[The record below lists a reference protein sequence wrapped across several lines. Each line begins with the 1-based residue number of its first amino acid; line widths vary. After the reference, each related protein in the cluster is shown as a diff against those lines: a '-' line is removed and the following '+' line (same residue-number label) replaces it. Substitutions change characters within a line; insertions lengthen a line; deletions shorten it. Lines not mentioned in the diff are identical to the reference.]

1 MWQLFSREPMWRRRP
16 LKKQYDVVIVG
27 AGIHGLAIAYY
38 LCKRGVR
45 SIALIEKS
53 YLGAGNSGRNTAIL
67 RSNYRT
73 PEGIPFYDAS
83 IKIWEH
89 LSEELDY
96 NLMFS
101 QQGHITVAHTNA
113 TLIGLRVRADANRVL
128 GVNSRLIDPGEIKRL
143 VPHIYIGKN
152 VRYPIMGG
160 LYHPPGGNI
169 RHDAVVW
176 GYARAADRMGAEIH
190 TRTEVTGIDVANGAV
205 QGVHTTVGYIKTG
218 TVVNATSGWCTTI
231 ARMAGVWL
239 PVTSHTLQACVTEPL
254 KPFMDKVIVS
264 ANLHVYVN
272 QSDRG
277 ELVLGSEIDPYT
289 SYSQK
294 ATLPTLEMIA
304 GHTVELFPSLRHVS
318 VMRQWGGICDMTPDY
333 SPIMGEATEVRGF
346 ILDVGWGTYGFK
358 AGPVSG
364 VCVAELIDT
373 GKTPELIKP
382 FLPDRF
388 AKNRLVGE
396 KAAAAV
402 ST

>member
-1 MWQLFSREPMWRRRP
+1 MWQLFSRDRMWRRHELRR
-16 LKKQYDVVIVG
+16 QYDVVIIG

-45 SIALIEKS
+45 NIAVLERS

-73 PEGIPFYDAS
+73 QEGIPFYDES
-83 IKIWEH
+83 VKLWEN
-89 LSEELDY
+89 LSKELEY
-96 NLMFS
+96 NLLFS
-101 QQGHITVAHTNA
+101 QQGHLTVAHTDA
-113 TLIGLRVRADANRVL
+113 SMIGLRIRADANRML
-128 GVNSRLIDPGEIKRL
+128 GVDSSLVDPGQIKRM
-143 VPHIYIGKN
+143 VPAIYIGKN
-152 VRYPIMGG
+152 VRYPIIGA
-160 LYHPPGGNI
+160 LYHPPGGII

-176 GYARAADRMGAEIH
+176 GYARAADRLGAEIH
-190 TRTEVTGIDVANGAV
+190 TRTEVTGIERTNGGVSAV
-205 QGVHTTVGYIKTG
+205 RTTAGEIRTG

-231 ARMAGVWL
+231 ARMVGVHL
-239 PVTSHTLQACVTEPL
+239 PITSHPLQACVTEPL
-254 KPFMDKVIVS
+254 KPFLDKVVVS

-289 SYSQK
+289 SYSQRS
-294 ATLPTLEMIA
+294 TLPTLEMIA
-304 GHTVELFPSLRHVS
+304 GHTLELFPSLRHVS
-318 VMRQWGGICDMTPDY
+318 VMRQWGGVCDMTPDF
-333 SPIMGEATEVRGF
+333 SPVMGESEVKGF

-364 VCVAELIDT
+364 VRIAELIHT
-373 GKTPELIKP
+373 GKVPELIRP

-388 AKNRLVGE
+388 AANRLVGE

>member
-1 MWQLFSREPMWRRRP
+1 MWQLFSRQRMWHKRELQP
-16 LKKQYDVVIVG
+16 KYDIVIIG

-73 PEGIPFYDAS
+73 PEGIPFYDES
-83 IKIWEH
+83 IRMWEG
-89 LSEELDY
+89 LSGELDY
-96 NLMFS
+96 NLLFS
-101 QQGHITVAHTNA
+101 QQGHITLAHTDA
-113 TLIGLRVRADANRVL
+113 SLVGLRIRAEANRVL
-128 GVNSRLIDPGEIKRL
+128 GVDSRMVDPGEIKKM
-143 VPHIYIGKN
+143 VPSLYIGPST
-152 VRYPIMGG
+152 RYPIMGG

-176 GYARAADRMGAEIH
+176 GYARGADRLGAEIH
-190 TRTEVTGIDVANGAV
+190 TRTEVTGIERTNGRIT
-205 QGVHTTVGYIKTG
+205 GVCTTRGNIKTG
-218 TVVNATSGWCTTI
+218 IVVNATSGWCTTI
-231 ARMAGVWL
+231 ARLAGVSL
-239 PVTSHTLQACVTEPL
+239 PVTSHPLQACVTEPL
-254 KPFMDKVIVS
+254 KPFLDKVIVS

-289 SYSQK
+289 SYSQRS
-294 ATLPTLEMIA
+294 TLPTLEMIA
-304 GHTVELFPSLRHVS
+304 GHTLELFPSLKHVS
-318 VMRQWGGICDMTPDY
+318 IMRQWTGVCDMTPDY
-333 SPIMGEATEVRGF
+333 SPIMGESPELKGF

-358 AGPVSG
+358 AGPVAG
-364 VCVAELIDT
+364 ARIAELIDT
-373 GKTPELIKP
+373 GRTPELIRP

-388 AKNRLVGE
+388 ATNRLVGE

>member
-1 MWQLFSREPMWRRRP
+1 MWQLFSREKMWRRRP
-16 LKKQYDVVIVG
+16 LKPQYDVVIVG

-38 LCKRGVR
+38 LCKRGVT

-73 PEGIPFYDAS
+73 PEGIPFYDES

-101 QQGHITVAHTNA
+101 QQGHITVAHTSA
-113 TLIGLRVRADANRVL
+113 TLTGLRVRADANQVL
-128 GVNSRLIDPGEIKRL
+128 GVNSRLIDPGEIKKL
-143 VPHIYIGKN
+143 VPSIYIGPH

-205 QGVHTTVGYIKTG
+205 QGVRTTAGYIKTA

-231 ARMAGVWL
+231 ARMAGVPL
-239 PVTSHTLQACVTEPL
+239 PITSHTLQACVTEPL

-304 GHTVELFPSLRHVS
+304 GHTLELFPSLRHVS

-333 SPIMGEATEVRGF
+333 SPIMGESELKGF

-364 VCVAELIDT
+364 VRIAELIAT
-373 GKTPELIKP
+373 GKTPDLIKP

-388 AKNRLVGE
+388 AKNHLVGE